1 MRDPIEKGEVMFV
14 LSRLGYEVIEESD
27 DMVIFRDAGQGVAG
41 APYLA
46 VPFVEDQINWSE
58 LMALLE
64 YEGINPALFLAEL
77 ES

>member
-1 MRDPIEKGEVMFV
+1 MRDPIKKGGVMFV
-14 LSRLGYEVIEESD
+14 LSRLGYEVIEESVV
-27 DMVIFRDAGQGVAG
+27 MVTFRDAGGVATG

-46 VPFVEDQINWSE
+46 VPFAGDQIDWSE